1 MKASI
6 FLAIKREQRNRRS
19 DGFRGRLYENR
30 EAKAL
35 QDAVITHVTQVT
47 VEDATEKADEIEEP
61 TEDVRSLRE
70 IDVRSL
76 REIWEQE
83 CDVGISYK
91 TFLQRVKTQKWD
103 LQKALHTPKAR

>member
-6 FLAIKREQRNRRS
+6 LLAIKREQRNRRS
-19 DGFRGRLYENR
+19 NQLSDGLHGKR
-30 EAKAL
+30 ETKSVS
-35 QDAVITHVTQVT
+35 DAVITHVTQAT
-47 VEDATEKADEIEEP
+47 VEDEPMTKLEEP
-61 TEDVRSLRE
+61 VTED
-70 IDVRSL
+70 IRSL

-103 LQKALHTPKAR
+103 LQKALHTPKSR

>member
-6 FLAIKREQRNRRS
+6 LLAMKREQRNRRS
-19 DGFRGRLYENR
+19 DGFSGRLYDKQG
-30 EAKAL
+30 AKAL

-47 VEDATEKADEIEEP
+47 VEDATEKADEIEEA
-61 TEDVRSLRE
+61 TE
-70 IDVRSL
+70 DVRSL

>member
-1 MKASI
+1 MENYRIIMA
-6 FLAIKREQRNRRS
+6 QRRLN
-19 DGFRGRLYENR
+19 RGRLYDKQ
-30 EAKAL
+30 ATKSVS
-35 QDAVITHVTQVT
+35 DAVITHVTQVT
-47 VEDATEKADEIEEP
+47 VEDATETADEAP
-61 TEDVRSLRE
+61 VSEDT
-70 IDVRSL
+70 RSL

>member
-6 FLAIKREQRNRRS
+6 LLAIKREQRNRRS

-30 EAKAL
+30 ETKAS

-47 VEDATEKADEIEEP
+47 VEDATEKADEIEEA

-70 IDVRSL
+70 I
-76 REIWEQE
+76 WKQE

-103 LQKALHTPKAR
+103 LQKALHTPKSR

>member
-1 MKASI
+1 MENYRIMMA
-6 FLAIKREQRNRRS
+6 QRRLN
-19 DGFRGRLYENR
+19 RGRLYDKQ
-30 EAKAL
+30 ATKSTS
-35 QDAVITHVTQVT
+35 DAVITQVTQAT
-47 VEDATEKADEIEEP
+47 VEDITEKA
-61 TEDVRSLRE
+61 TEVPVSEDT
-70 IDVRSL
+70 RSL

>member
-1 MKASI
+1 MRTSI
-6 FLAIKREQRNRRS
+6 LLAIKREQRNRRS
-19 DGFRGRLYENR
+19 DGFRGRLYDKQATESVS
-30 EAKAL
+30 
-35 QDAVITHVTQVT
+35 DAVITHVTQAT
-47 VEDATEKADEIEEP
+47 VEDEPMTKLEEP
-61 TEDVRSLRE
+61 VTE
-70 IDVRSL
+70 DVRSL

>member
-1 MKASI
+1 MENYRIIMA
-6 FLAIKREQRNRRS
+6 QRRLN
-19 DGFRGRLYENR
+19 RGRLYGKQ
-30 EAKAL
+30 AIKPVS
-35 QDAVITHVTQVT
+35 DAVITHVTQVT
-47 VEDATEKADEIEEP
+47 VEDATEKAGEIEEA
-61 TEDVRSLRE
+61 TE
-70 IDVRSL
+70 DVRSL

>member
-6 FLAIKREQRNRRS
+6 LLAIKREQRNRRS
-19 DGFRGRLYENR
+19 DGFRGGLYDKQTT
-30 EAKAL
+30 KAS

-47 VEDATEKADEIEEP
+47 VEDVTEKADEAP
-61 TEDVRSLRE
+61 VSEDT
-70 IDVRSL
+70 RSL

>member
-6 FLAIKREQRNRRS
+6 LLAIKREQRNRRS
-19 DGFRGRLYENR
+19 TGFHEGLHENP
-30 EAKAL
+30 ATKTVS
-35 QDAVITHVTQVT
+35 DAVITQVTQAT
-47 VEDATEKADEIEEP
+47 VEDVTEKAAEVP
-61 TEDVRSLRE
+61 VSEDT
-70 IDVRSL
+70 RSL

-91 TFLQRVKTQKWD
+91 TFLQRLQTQKWD